1 MSDTENYADSQQAK
15 YRTDL
20 SALLAKGVPAAN
32 GCVEW
37 PGYKNQFGYGRACVT
52 TAEGKVKLVAIHRI
66 ACERRYGPIP
76 KGKVAMHTCDN
87 RACIADDHLR
97 VGTYAENNADCR
109 TKGRAGSRW
118 KKRHG
123 KVGIVDGV
131 LTVIP

>member
-1 MSDTENYADSQQAK
+1 M
-15 YRTDL
+15 
-20 SALLAKGVPAAN
+20 
-32 GCVEW
+32 
-37 PGYKNQFGYGRACVT
+37 
-52 TAEGKVKLVAIHRI
+52 AIHRI